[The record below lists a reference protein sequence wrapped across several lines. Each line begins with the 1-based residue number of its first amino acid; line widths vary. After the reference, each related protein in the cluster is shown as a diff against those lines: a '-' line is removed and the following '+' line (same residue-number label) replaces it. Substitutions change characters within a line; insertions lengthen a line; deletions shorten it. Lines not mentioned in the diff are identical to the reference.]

1 MFCAKDLMSYALYN
15 LEILCIAA
23 IFNRL
28 AFSIFNEIMIRMSW
42 SEIVSQL
49 LAHLPLVLEF
59 PVSIPAFDEFRCSN
73 MLSLVSFAGIT
84 QNKCA
89 IL

>member
-1 MFCAKDLMSYALYN
+1 MSYALYN

-23 IFNRL
+23 ILNRV
-28 AFSIFNEIMIRMSW
+28 AFSIYNEIMIRMSW

-59 PVSIPAFDEFRCSN
+59 PGSIPAFDKFRCSN

-89 IL
+89 VL